1 MSDFDKYFPE
11 RNMLHEQTLMLHG
24 LSLVTGDP
32 SIHIS
37 YPFLFHPGVQIT
49 VNDPGDEKWVYMTLP
64 MSRGCLIQEIEVAY
78 HRTGIQSY
86 ITNIRLIEQQGTIA
100 ADVVHDEVIE
110 QTLPSIF
117 TIKSVCNVLVKS
129 SMLLKI
135 CMQFANTEDMIEFGS
150 IEVKYI
156 PQNGSLKNINKEQR
170 KRTERDPYTAS
181 HIYNS
186 LVNRRIPT
194 LAEIFFF
201 KQRRK

>member
-1 MSDFDKYFPE
+1 MSDIHKYLAK
-11 RNMLHEQTLMLHG
+11 RNRRYEQTLMLHG

-37 YPFLFHPGVQIT
+37 YPFLIHPGVQIT
-49 VNDPGDEKWVYMTLP
+49 VSEPGDGKWVYMTLP
-64 MSRGCLIQEIEVAY
+64 MPRGSLIQEIEVAY

-100 ADVVHDEVIE
+100 ADVVHDEEIE

-117 TIKSVCNVLVKS
+117 TIKSACEVVVKC

-156 PQNGSLKNINKEQR
+156 PQHGIIRNSRQEQR
-170 KRTERDPYTAS
+170 KRTGAELYKVIHPDQGTG
-181 HIYNS
+181 
-186 LVNRRIPT
+186 NRYLTT
-194 LAEIFFF
+194 LAEIFFI
-201 KQRRK
+201 KQKRK

>member
-1 MSDFDKYFPE
+1 MSDIHKYLAK
-11 RNMLHEQTLMLHG
+11 RNRRNEQTLMLHG

-37 YPFLFHPGVQIT
+37 YPFLIHPGVQIT
-49 VNDPGDEKWVYMTLP
+49 VSEPGDGKWVYMTLP
-64 MSRGCLIQEIEVAY
+64 MPRGSLIQEIEVAY

-100 ADVVHDEVIE
+100 ADVVHDEEIE

-117 TIKSVCNVLVKS
+117 TI
-129 SMLLKI
+129 KI

-156 PQNGSLKNINKEQR
+156 PQHGIIRNSRQEQR
-170 KRTERDPYTAS
+170 KRTGAELYKVS
-181 HIYNS
+181 HPDQGTG
-186 LVNRRIPT
+186 NRYLTT
-194 LAEIFFF
+194 LAEIFFI
-201 KQRRK
+201 KQKRK